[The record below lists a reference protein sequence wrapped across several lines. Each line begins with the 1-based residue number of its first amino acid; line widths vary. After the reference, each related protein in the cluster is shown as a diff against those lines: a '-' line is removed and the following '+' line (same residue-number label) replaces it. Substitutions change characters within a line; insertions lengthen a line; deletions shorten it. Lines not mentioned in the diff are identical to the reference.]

1 MGYFSFMADDRQTQN
16 MPIIS
21 YRWFYS
27 TFTLVRNDGTVKD
40 TTFFPAQEINQPSQN
55 HSGRAGRW
63 IDYRSG
69 FATITGG

>member
-1 MGYFSFMADDRQTQN
+1 MGYFSFLADDRQTQN

-27 TFTLVRNDGTVKD
+27 KFTLVTNYGTVKD
-40 TTFFPAQEINQPSQN
+40 TTFFPTQEINQPGQN
-55 HSGRAGRW
+55 HSGWAGRS

-69 FATITGG
+69 SATITGG